1 MMLAGET
8 RVCSTAGLTH
18 VTTWSIVLVQRV
30 SAAVSQHLP
39 VQHSQIALARVEWP
53 SMAFSS

>member
-8 RVCSTAGLTH
+8 RVCSTEGLTH
-18 VTTWSIVLVQRV
+18 LTSWSIVLVQRV
-30 SAAVSQHLP
+30 PAAVYQQLP
-39 VQHSQIALARVEWP
+39 VQHSQIDLARVEWP